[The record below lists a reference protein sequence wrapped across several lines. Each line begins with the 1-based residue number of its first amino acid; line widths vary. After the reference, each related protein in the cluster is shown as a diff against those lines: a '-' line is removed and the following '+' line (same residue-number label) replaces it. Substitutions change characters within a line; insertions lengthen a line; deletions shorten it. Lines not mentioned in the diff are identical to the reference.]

1 MTQTAQRASR
11 RIGGRGPAAAALVLV
26 LVALSFGLAPR
37 GGAQLTSEVVHQYNL
52 RLDGPS
58 GAPIRALVTFP
69 RQPGHAMHPEG
80 TRWPVLVALHG
91 LAEAQAGPERGY
103 LGWNVDYR
111 LPAAF
116 EALLR
121 GRLSTRD
128 FEGLVRPA
136 RLDRLNAELA
146 STPFR
151 GVAVVTPYVP
161 PILAPDRENER
172 RQYVDWLATG
182 LLDAVRE
189 AYPGLARTAAGTGID
204 GVSMGG
210 RVALEAGFRHP
221 EAFGAVGG
229 IQPAVRGDVEML
241 AGLVDRARGQRVR
254 LLSSDD
260 DPFLVP
266 TRQLSD
272 ALRAKGVAHDLVV
285 SPGPH
290 DYAFNRGPGAIELL
304 RFAEQSLAREPFEE

>member
-1 MTQTAQRASR
+1 MTKASQRTSTR
-11 RIGGRGPAAAALVLV
+11 NGGRGPAVAVLVLA
-26 LVALSFGLAPR
+26 LVALSFGVGPR
-37 GGAQLTSEVVHQYNL
+37 GAAQLTSEVVHQYNL
-52 RLDGPS
+52 RVDGP
-58 GAPIRALVTFP
+58 GGTPIRALVTFP

-80 TRWPVLVALHG
+80 TRWPIVVALHG
-91 LAEAQAGPERGY
+91 LAEAQAGPDRGY

-136 RLDRLNAELA
+136 RLDRLNAELG

-151 GVAVVTPYVP
+151 GVAVITPYVP
-161 PILAPDRENER
+161 PLLTPDRENER
-172 RQYVDWLATG
+172 KQYIDWLATG
-182 LLDAVRE
+182 LLEAVRE
-189 AYPGLARTAAGTGID
+189 AYPGLARTAAGTGVD

-229 IQPAVRGDVEML
+229 IQPAVRGDVEL
-241 AGLVDRARGQRVR
+241 LSGLVDRARGQRIR

-290 DYAFNRGPGAIELL
+290 DYAFNRGPGGIELL
-304 RFAEQSLAREPFEE
+304 RFAEQALAREPFEE

>member
-1 MTQTAQRASR
+1 MAV
-11 RIGGRGPAAAALVLV
+11 LVLA
-26 LVALSFGLAPR
+26 LVALSFGVGPR
-37 GGAQLTSEVVHQYNL
+37 GAAQLTSEVVHQYNL
-52 RLDGPS
+52 RVDGP
-58 GAPIRALVTFP
+58 GGTPIRALVTFP

-80 TRWPVLVALHG
+80 TRWPIVVALHG
-91 LAEAQAGPERGY
+91 LAEAQAGPDRGY

-136 RLDRLNAELA
+136 RLDRLNAELG

-151 GVAVVTPYVP
+151 GVAVITPYVP
-161 PILAPDRENER
+161 PLLTPDRENER
-172 RQYVDWLATG
+172 KQYIDWLATG
-182 LLDAVRE
+182 LLEAVRE
-189 AYPGLARTAAGTGID
+189 AYPGLARTAAGTGVD

-229 IQPAVRGDVEML
+229 IQPAVRGDVEL
-241 AGLVDRARGQRVR
+241 LSGLVDRARGQRIR

-290 DYAFNRGPGAIELL
+290 DYAFNRGPGGIELL
-304 RFAEQSLAREPFEE
+304 RFAEQALAREPFEE